1 MTGRL
6 TGRTALVTGAGRG
19 IGRAIAR
26 RLAADGALV
35 AVHYGSDESSAR
47 ETVALITEDGGRAFP
62 LHGPLGVP
70 DDVRTVYDRLDTGLR
85 ELGEPATLDILVNN
99 AGFNVRG
106 TVAEVTG
113 QDFDRLMAVHARA
126 PLFLVQ
132 AGLSRLREGGRIVN
146 ISSAA
151 TRVAL
156 PSSLAYSMAKGALEA
171 LTRTL
176 AKELG
181 PREITVNTVAPGF
194 VMTDL
199 NRSRW
204 ATPEAEAEH
213 AAYSV
218 FGRMGRPSDIAD
230 VVAFLASADSRWVTG
245 QCIDASG
252 GTGL

>member
-1 MTGRL
+1 MGTL
-6 TGRTALVTGAGRG
+6 KDRTALVTGGGRG

-35 AVHYGSDESSAR
+35 AVHYGSDGSSAR
-47 ETVALITEDGGRAFP
+47 ETVAMITGDGGRAFP
-62 LHGPLGVP
+62 LRGPLGVP
-70 DDVRTVYDRLDTGLR
+70 DDVRTVYERLDAGLNG
-85 ELGEPATLDILVNN
+85 LGEPAVLDILVNN

-106 TVAEVTG
+106 GVTEVTP
-113 QDFDRLMAVHARA
+113 QDFDRLMAVHAKA

-132 AGLSRLREGGRIVN
+132 EGLGRMRDGGRIIN

-181 PREITVNTVAPGF
+181 PRQITVNSVAPGF
-194 VMTDL
+194 VRTDM
-199 NRSRW
+199 NRQRW
-204 ATPEAEAEH
+204 ATAEAEAVH

-218 FGRMGRPSDIAD
+218 FDRMGRPADIAD

>member
-1 MTGRL
+1 MSSTL
-6 TGRTALVTGAGRG
+6 KGRTALVTGAGRG
-19 IGRAIAR
+19 IGRAVAR

-35 AVHYGSDESSAR
+35 AVHYGSDEASAR
-47 ETVALITEDGGRAFP
+47 ETVEQITYEGGRAFA

-70 DDVRTVYDRLDTGLR
+70 DDVRTVYERLDAGLHDM
-85 ELGEPATLDILVNN
+85 GEPAELDILVNN

-106 TVAEVTG
+106 GVSEVTP
-113 QDFDRLMAVHARA
+113 QDFDRLMAVHAKA

-132 AGLSRLREGGRIVN
+132 EGLGRLRGSGRVIN

-156 PSSLAYSMAKGALEA
+156 PTSLAYSMAKGALET

-181 PREITVNTVAPGF
+181 PRQITVNCVAPGF
-194 VMTDL
+194 VRTDL
-199 NRSRW
+199 NQQRW
-204 ATPEAEAEH
+204 ATPEAEAVH
-213 AAYSV
+213 AAFSV
-218 FGRMGRPSDIAD
+218 FGRMGQPGDIAD
-230 VVAFLASADSRWVTG
+230 VVAFLASPDSRWVTG

>member
-1 MTGRL
+1 MGTL

-19 IGRAIAR
+19 IGRAIAT

-35 AVHYGSDESSAR
+35 AVHYGSDKDSAH
-47 ETVALITEDGGRAFP
+47 ETVARISDDGGRAFP

-70 DDVRTVYDRLDTGLR
+70 DDVRTVYDRLDAGLHA
-85 ELGEPATLDILVNN
+85 LGEPATLDILVNN

-106 TVAEVTG
+106 GVSEVTA

-132 AGLSRLREGGRIVN
+132 EGLARLREGGRIVN

-151 TRVAL
+151 TRVAM
-156 PSSLAYSMAKGALEA
+156 PTSLAYSMAKAALEA

-181 PREITVNTVAPGF
+181 PRQITVNSVAPGF
-194 VMTDL
+194 ITTDL
-199 NRSRW
+199 NRRRW
-204 ATPEAEAEH
+204 ATPEAESLH
-213 AAYSV
+213 AAFSV
-218 FGRMGRPSDIAD
+218 FDRMGHPADIAD
-230 VVAFLASADSRWVTG
+230 VVAFLASADSRWITG

>member
-1 MTGRL
+1 MGSL
-6 TGRTALVTGAGRG
+6 KDRTALVTGGGRG
-19 IGRAIAR
+19 IGRAVAK

-35 AVHYGSDESSAR
+35 AVHYGSDEASAR
-47 ETVALITEDGGRAFP
+47 EVVEAITDEGGRAFA

-70 DDVRTVYDRLDTGLR
+70 GDARAVYERLDAGLR
-85 ELGEPATLDILVNN
+85 DLGEPPALDILVNN
-99 AGFNVRG
+99 AGFNIRG
-106 TVAEVTG
+106 GVADVTP

-132 AGLSRLREGGRIVN
+132 EALGRLRDGGRIIN

-156 PSSLAYSMAKGALEA
+156 PSALAYSMAKGALEA
-171 LTRTL
+171 LTRAL

-181 PREITVNTVAPGF
+181 PRQITVNSVAPGF

-199 NRSRW
+199 NRRRW
-204 ATPEAEAEH
+204 ATPDAEAEH

-218 FGRMGRPSDIAD
+218 FGRMGRPADIAD
-230 VVAFLASADSRWVTG
+230 VVAFLASPDSRWVTG
-245 QCIDASG
+245 QCLDASG

>member
-1 MTGRL
+1 MSDL
-6 TGRTALVTGAGRG
+6 KGRTALVTGAGRG

-47 ETVALITEDGGRAFP
+47 ETVELISRSGGRAF
-62 LHGPLGVP
+62 HVHAVLGVP
-70 DDVRTVYDRLDTGLR
+70 DDVHTLYERLDRGL
-85 ELGEPATLDILVNN
+85 EEMGEPTALDILVNN

-106 TVAEVTG
+106 GLADVTSH
-113 QDFDRLMAVHARA
+113 DFDRLMAVHAKA

-132 AGLSRLREGGRIVN
+132 QGLPRLREGGRIVN

-151 TRVAL
+151 TRVAF
-156 PSSLAYSMAKGALEA
+156 PTSLAYSMAKSALEA

-181 PREITVNTVAPGF
+181 PRHITVNSVAPGF
-194 VMTDL
+194 VKTDL
-199 NRSRW
+199 NKQRW
-204 ATPEAEAEH
+204 STPEAEATH
-213 AAYSV
+213 AALSAL
-218 FGRMGRPSDIAD
+218 GRMGQPDDIAD
-230 VVAFLASADSRWVTG
+230 VVAFLASEDSRWVTG

>member
-1 MTGRL
+1 ML
-6 TGRTALVTGAGRG
+6 AGRTALVTGGGRG

-47 ETVALITEDGGRAFP
+47 ETVARITGDGGRAFP

-70 DDVRTVYDRLDTGLR
+70 EDVRTVYDRLDAGLR
-85 ELGEPATLDILVNN
+85 ALGEPAALDILVNN

-106 TVAEVTG
+106 GVAEVTE

-132 AGLSRLREGGRIVN
+132 EGLPRLREGGRIVN

-156 PSSLAYSMAKGALEA
+156 PTSLAYSMAKAALEG

-181 PREITVNTVAPGF
+181 PRQITVNSVAPGF
-194 VMTDL
+194 ITTDL
-199 NRSRW
+199 NQQRW
-204 ATPEAEAEH
+204 ATPEAEALH
-213 AAYSV
+213 ASFSV
-218 FGRMGRPSDIAD
+218 FGRMGRPAD
-230 VVAFLASADSRWVTG
+230 VADIVAFLASADSRWVTG

>member
-1 MTGRL
+1 MGTL
-6 TGRTALVTGAGRG
+6 TGRTALVTGGGRG
-19 IGRAIAR
+19 IGRAIAQ

-47 ETVALITEDGGRAFP
+47 ETVARITGAGGRAFP

-70 DDVRTVYDRLDTGLR
+70 DDVRTVYDRLDAGLHA
-85 ELGEPATLDILVNN
+85 LGEPAALDILVNN
-99 AGFNVRG
+99 AGFNVHG
-106 TVAEVTG
+106 GVAEVTA

-132 AGLSRLREGGRIVN
+132 EGLPRLREGGRIVN

-156 PSSLAYSMAKGALEA
+156 PTSLAYSMAKAALEA
-171 LTRTL
+171 LTHTL

-181 PREITVNTVAPGF
+181 PRQITVNSVAPGF
-194 VMTDL
+194 ITTDL
-199 NRSRW
+199 NQRRW
-204 ATPEAEAEH
+204 ATPEAEALH
-213 AAYSV
+213 AAFSV
-218 FGRMGRPSDIAD
+218 FGRMGRPSDVAD
-230 VVAFLASADSRWVTG
+230 IVAFLASTDSRWVTG